1 MLAERL
7 APEQIAVLNAGI
19 SGARLL
25 HDEMGA
31 KVADRLGRDV
41 LDQPGVRTM
50 IGLIGINDI
59 AWPGT
64 EFGPRDPPVRIADLM
79 AGYRD
84 CAARAHARGVRVIAA
99 ALTPFEGALPDGPI
113 HGYFSPGKA
122 QRRQA
127 INPWTRSSDLLD
139 AVIDFDA
146 VTRNPGHPAR
156 LRADL
161 NSGDHLHPNDAGD
174 RVMAGA
180 IDLKTLLAN

>member
-1 MLAERL
+1 VLAERL

-25 HDEMGA
+25 HDKVGA

-64 EFGPRDPPVRIADLM
+64 EFAPRDPPVRIADLM

-99 ALTPFEGALPDGPI
+99 ALTPPSRAPGLTARFTAIFRPPRISAARRLTRGAAPLTCSTP
-113 HGYFSPGKA
+113 
-122 QRRQA
+122 
-127 INPWTRSSDLLD
+127 SS
-139 AVIDFDA
+139 
-146 VTRNPGHPAR
+146 
-156 LRADL
+156 
-161 NSGDHLHPNDAGD
+161 
-174 RVMAGA
+174 
-180 IDLKTLLAN
+180 TLTP